1 MNKLQVVLLALSGLL
16 LPLAATAG
24 DETGA
29 ELYTMYCTQC
39 HGFDGDG
46 RGVNAA
52 VMEVLPRAHSDPV
65 EMGARQDSD
74 LTKVIDGGGKS
85 INKSVLMP
93 AWGAYLTPEQI
104 EKLVRHLRVLCCGE
118 AP

>member
-1 MNKLQVVLLALSGLL
+1 MMRLRPALLCVLFAV
-16 LPLAATAG
+16 PLGAMAG

-29 ELYTMYCTQC
+29 QLYAMYCTQC
-39 HGFDGDG
+39 HGIEGNG

-52 VMEVLPRAHSDPV
+52 HMSVLPRSHIDPV

-74 LTKVIDGGGKS
+74 LFKVIQQGGPS

-93 AWGAYLTPEQI
+93 AWGDKLSAEQV
-104 EKLVRHLRVLCCGE
+104 EKLVRHLRVMCCGE
-118 AP
+118 